1 MGAGGAG
8 WQTRGA
14 ARAGSRLS
22 PESWELHYRRLDE
35 KLERLRATFSKMI
48 RPRPLS
54 VAEVAAALQV
64 SDAYVRRLLISQRL
78 YGIKVGSVWV
88 VYEEDLETFRRLRRP
103 RGRPRKVTAPEEPD
117 IAIRI
122 TSEQAPAGANDGLD
136 LVSRRR
142 PNSAKPGPS
151 SRRHMGGL
159 DIS

>member
-1 MGAGGAG
+1 
-8 WQTRGA
+8 
-14 ARAGSRLS
+14 
-22 PESWELHYRRLDE
+22 
-35 KLERLRATFSKMI
+35 MI

-54 VAEVAAALQV
+54 VAEVAAALQA

-117 IAIRI
+117 RIRL
-122 TSEQAPAGANDGLD
+122 TGEQAPAGASDGHD
-136 LVSRRR
+136 LVGRRR
-142 PNSAKPGPS
+142 PNSARPAPS
-151 SRRHMGGL
+151 SRRQVGGL